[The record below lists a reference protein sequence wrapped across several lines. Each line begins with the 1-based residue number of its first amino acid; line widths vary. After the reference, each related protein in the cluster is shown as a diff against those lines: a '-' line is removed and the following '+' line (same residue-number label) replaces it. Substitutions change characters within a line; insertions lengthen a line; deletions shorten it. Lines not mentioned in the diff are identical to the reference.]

1 MLVKRFCGFGI
12 VRLNRKYSD
21 CLITHIN
28 RGVQSIAS
36 TIFALSTNIKS
47 SGSAIAVIRVSGSE
61 TLNVIDLITN
71 GNSSIH
77 KRNPRKAFLHD
88 YLDPKTN
95 QLIDNGMILWFPKPK
110 SYTGED
116 LAEFHVHGSHAVI
129 RKMLSVLS
137 EIRGLRPAVQGEF
150 TKRAL
155 INGKLELVQAEGI
168 RDLIDAQTDNQRR
181 RALSGLYGNLNKI
194 FNDWRFEIIKIVAH
208 LEALIDFSDEELLD
222 SDLENNIFEKI
233 EIISGKICHYLHKTK
248 LKSDLVKD
256 GFQIAIIGSPNVGKS
271 SLINR
276 LGERNVSI
284 TSPISGTT
292 RDIIEIW
299 LDICGNKVCI
309 ADTAGIKEISSTD
322 DIIELQGI
330 EKAIQKAKDCQ
341 MILMVIDAV
350 ETFQAKTLSL
360 PNYLEAI
367 IADRIADELIFVIN
381 KIDLLNQNERYE
393 LEKIIETSS
402 YLQNPKFKLSCL
414 SNEGFENFVENLK
427 TRIENVCFEK
437 DSEIPFSNDR
447 HLLHLNNCLKE
458 LNVAKKSIRFDSAIG
473 AAHLRQASYHLACLT
488 GTITTEDILDVIF
501 KDFCIG
507 K

>member
-1 MLVKRFCGFGI
+1 GFGI

-181 RALSGLYGNLNKI
+181 RALSGLY
-194 FNDWRFEIIKIVAH
+194 
-208 LEALIDFSDEELLD
+208 DEELLD